1 MHFGEKLDE
10 ERFLGLIDR
19 AYEKG
24 ARTFMTADV
33 YGQGAADEM
42 LARGLAGKP
51 RDSYCLVGVQSM
63 KPVLLALLAFCLL
76 MGGCKTVTKYNPFT
90 TDSYCATVLGYPS
103 NAIARILDIEK
114 PIGPKDMPFD
124 DYD

>member
-1 MHFGEKLDE
+1 MDTT
-10 ERFLGLIDR
+10 LILLVIPLPSS
-19 AYEKG
+19 
-24 ARTFMTADV
+24 FS
-33 YGQGAADEM
+33 
-42 LARGLAGKP
+42 LHSRGGI
-51 RDSYCLVGVQSM
+51 YIVQSM

-90 TDSYCATVLGYPS
+90 TDSYCETVFGYPS

-114 PIGPKDMPFD
+114 PIGPKDMPLN

>member
-10 ERFLGLIDR
+10 DRFLALIDR

-33 YGQGAADEM
+33 YGQGASDEM

-51 RDSYCLVGVQSM
+51 RDSYCLVGAVGHD
-63 KPVLLALLAFCLL
+63 F
-76 MGGCKTVTKYNPFT
+76 YNGERAGSRGFPRFT
-90 TDSYCATVLGYPS
+90 DVNLRPA
-103 NAIARILDIEK
+103 
-114 PIGPKDMPFD
+114 D
-124 DYD
+124 DYAD

>member
-1 MHFGEKLDE
+1 MDTT
-10 ERFLGLIDR
+10 LILLVIPLPSS
-19 AYEKG
+19 
-24 ARTFMTADV
+24 FS
-33 YGQGAADEM
+33 
-42 LARGLAGKP
+42 LHSRGGI
-51 RDSYCLVGVQSM
+51 YIVQSM

-90 TDSYCATVLGYPS
+90 TDSYFETVLGYPS